1 MSYSWHRDRRAL
13 ARHSA
18 GAHGFY
24 DSAYQLAVYRH
35 NEVQPDVIVDHELTH
50 ANLVN
55 NTSIGLLEHVL
66 VFLYWTARQSDQQAP
81 ANIAQALISTI
92 RAATE
97 MVHEAVAWFGTELQT
112 NGHEN
117 TRVPAPYSRDVAR
130 LRTLFATIHPT
141 TPATMPSEFDTVMT
155 IAESVATYALNMPS
169 VGELWSLPE
178 QLSPPTLVE
187 FLERAESES
196 LRRFR
201 LICSLLQN
209 APFSETEAWSRAMW
223 HNDEPNAKERRRRL
237 PAPESRWSMLW
248 PSRTLSAVFRSDL
261 PRSHTIRVIRQLAIQ
276 IGLLD
281 GTSPPSFERIESSW
295 QSFKATHIFNP
306 AFDKYSQVTVVET
319 PTNNRELLYS
329 NDDDSRT
336 ALATGSYVLVSLVRG
351 HPDEFNFVQGDA
363 VDRVILTAHSGQR
376 DYHASGEYRR
386 PTWYADVASARA
398 FLERQV
404 RSKPIVVSSLGYSWE
419 DGDFRGTGLLR
430 NIPHV
435 VGTIRDLRSLWLSLG
450 FYSTMGLRGCRTIE
464 WRPMPSLAGWKY
476 FGFLLFKPAD
486 NPFPVVLM
494 PCLVSF
500 YERMMTITKQMKSPY
515 GVELL
520 EGGGNPYDWLGI
532 MTNAVLTTVMDFERK
547 RLEGASKPQAQSV

>member
-1 MSYSWHRDRRAL
+1 
-13 ARHSA
+13 
-18 GAHGFY
+18 
-24 DSAYQLAVYRH
+24 
-35 NEVQPDVIVDHELTH
+35 
-50 ANLVN
+50 
-55 NTSIGLLEHVL
+55 
-66 VFLYWTARQSDQQAP
+66 
-81 ANIAQALISTI
+81 
-92 RAATE
+92 
-97 MVHEAVAWFGTELQT
+97 
-112 NGHEN
+112 
-117 TRVPAPYSRDVAR
+117 
-130 LRTLFATIHPT
+130 
-141 TPATMPSEFDTVMT
+141 
-155 IAESVATYALNMPS
+155 
-169 VGELWSLPE
+169 
-178 QLSPPTLVE
+178 
-187 FLERAESES
+187 
-196 LRRFR
+196 
-201 LICSLLQN
+201 
-209 APFSETEAWSRAMW
+209 
-223 HNDEPNAKERRRRL
+223 
-237 PAPESRWSMLW
+237 
-248 PSRTLSAVFRSDL
+248 
-261 PRSHTIRVIRQLAIQ
+261 
-276 IGLLD
+276 
-281 GTSPPSFERIESSW
+281 
-295 QSFKATHIFNP
+295 
-306 AFDKYSQVTVVET
+306 
-319 PTNNRELLYS
+319 
-329 NDDDSRT
+329 
-336 ALATGSYVLVSLVRG
+336 
-351 HPDEFNFVQGDA
+351 VQGDA

-547 RLEGASKPQAQSV
+547 RLEGASIPQAQSV